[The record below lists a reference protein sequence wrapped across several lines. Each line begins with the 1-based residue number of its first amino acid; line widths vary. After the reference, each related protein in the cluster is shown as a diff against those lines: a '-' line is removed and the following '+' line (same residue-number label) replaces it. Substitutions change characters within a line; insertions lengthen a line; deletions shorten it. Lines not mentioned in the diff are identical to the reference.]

1 MNENFNEFIFDKE
14 KLENI
19 EEENIKKEIVDTEDN
34 RNDCNIIRD
43 ENGKITGYEITSY
56 RKNKEPFYCILNRVQ
71 TELLFNS
78 YCTQG
83 LNLSK
88 AAISPDFA
96 EFTTHDLGRII
107 KAFGLYKYD
116 LPFPLHVIEEETEE
130 QILKRVE
137 NLKVKKLQKK
147 LEKSEQTAKDKITK
161 ELYSELQEYKK
172 LEKIVSNIN
181 IDFKN
186 APIIKHDN
194 AHEPTNKSLLLYLA
208 DMHIGAKCESD
219 TLYPNP
225 WDKEELYRRLKELLN
240 RISSLGRFDTIILN
254 MLGDNLDG
262 MDNQTARR
270 DHFMP
275 QNMDNNEQI
284 DTFLEVMLWFISNLK
299 PLANNV
305 KIYSVPCGNHDGI
318 VGKVAT
324 MALQQSVK
332 RLYGLEFVL
341 FQEYRDYYTFNGHIF
356 SLEHGKDPKFHKKGL
371 PLELNDKTKVFLQE
385 WLRFKGIAQEENIH
399 FIKGDLHS
407 NALSTCEWFTY
418 RNVLSLFGA
427 SDYSNMNF
435 SRNSYGVSYD
445 MFIGDNLVS
454 GTFENL

>member
-1 MNENFNEFIFDKE
+1 MDELIYNKLNNETIDSEIINDEIIDNEE
-14 KLENI
+14 KS
-19 EEENIKKEIVDTEDN
+19 
-34 RNDCNIIRD
+34 NDCNIIRD
-43 ENGKITGYEITSY
+43 ENGKITSYEITSY
-56 RKNKEPFYCILNRVQ
+56 KKNREPFYCILNRLQ
-71 TELLFNS
+71 AETLFGS

-147 LEKSEQTAKDKITK
+147 LEKSEQAAKDKITK
-161 ELYSELQEYKK
+161 ELYSELQEYKN
-172 LEKIVSNIN
+172 LEKIVSKLNIN
-181 IDFKN
+181 VANIPNPQLKVKDANSDKD
-186 APIIKHDN
+186 IILH
-194 AHEPTNKSLLLYLA
+194 LA
-208 DMHIGAKCESD
+208 DLHIGACCESD
-219 TLYPNP
+219 TLYENP
-225 WDKEELYRRLKELLN
+225 WNKDELYRRLNVVLE
-240 RISSLGRFDTIILN
+240 RVYSLGQFNTIILN

-284 DTFLEVMLWFISNLK
+284 ETFLEVMLWFIGNLRD
-299 PLANNV
+299 LSNNV
-305 KIYSVPCGNHDGI
+305 MVYSVPCGNHDGI
-318 VGKVAT
+318 AGKVSNI
-324 MALQQSVK
+324 ALQQTVV
-332 RLYGLEFVL
+332 RLYPEIQFIVSDK
-341 FQEYRDYYTFNGHIF
+341 YRNYYRFHDHIWVY
-356 SLEHGKDPKFHKKGL
+356 EHGKDPKFHKKGL

-385 WLRFKGIAQEENIH
+385 WLRYEGIAQENNIH

-435 SRNSYGVSYD
+435 GRNSYGVSYD